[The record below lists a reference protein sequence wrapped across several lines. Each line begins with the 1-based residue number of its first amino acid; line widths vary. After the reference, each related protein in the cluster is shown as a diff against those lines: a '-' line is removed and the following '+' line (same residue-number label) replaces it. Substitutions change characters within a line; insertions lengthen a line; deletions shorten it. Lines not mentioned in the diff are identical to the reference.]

1 MLVVCHQW
9 DKSLLDHTKT
19 SKLTQLTIFVHKIGI
34 DLGGTKIEGILLDE
48 KYNTIQ
54 RKRIET
60 HQENGYDSIVKS
72 IISLIKELKAKTGEE
87 TSVGI
92 CTPGFTDDNSGLI
105 KNSNTKCLQEM
116 PLKNDIENGLGHKII
131 MENDANCFALAE
143 SLLGS
148 AKGYDVVFGVIMGTG
163 VGGGIVINGTL
174 HKGSTNIAGEWGHH
188 TLRPD
193 GNECFCG
200 KRGCVET
207 YISGPALE
215 KRWLELTGKKES
227 LQSIV
232 QDLSDEK
239 AKQWKKEFLENFGI
253 GLANVIDI
261 LDPDIIVLGGG
272 VSNIPFLYDEG
283 KETVY
288 DKVFSDSVDTPILK
302 NSLGDSAGVFG
313 ACMI

>member
-1 MLVVCHQW
+1 
-9 DKSLLDHTKT
+9 
-19 SKLTQLTIFVHKIGI
+19 VHKIGI

-48 KYNTIQ
+48 RYNTIQ

-72 IISLIKELKAKTGEE
+72 IISLVNELKEKTSEE
-87 TSVGI
+87 ITVGM
-92 CTPGFTDDNSGLI
+92 CTPGVIDTNSGLV
-105 KNSNTKCLQEM
+105 KNSNTQCLIGM
-116 PLKNDIENGLGHKII
+116 PLKTDIEKALGYQIV
-131 MENDANCFALAE
+131 MENDANCFTLAE
-143 SLLGS
+143 SVLGS

-163 VGGGIVINGTL
+163 VGGGIVINETL
-174 HKGSTNIAGEWGHH
+174 HKGRTNIAGEWGHH
-188 TLRPD
+188 TLHPN
-193 GNECFCG
+193 GNECYCG
-200 KRGCVET
+200 KQGCVET
-207 YISGPALE
+207 YISGPSLE
-215 KRWLELTGKKES
+215 KRWLEITGKKES

-232 QDLSDEK
+232 QDFSDEK
-239 AKQWKKEFLENFGI
+239 SKQWKEEFLENFGI

-261 LDPDIIVLGGG
+261 LDPDVIVLGGG

-283 KETVY
+283 KEAVY